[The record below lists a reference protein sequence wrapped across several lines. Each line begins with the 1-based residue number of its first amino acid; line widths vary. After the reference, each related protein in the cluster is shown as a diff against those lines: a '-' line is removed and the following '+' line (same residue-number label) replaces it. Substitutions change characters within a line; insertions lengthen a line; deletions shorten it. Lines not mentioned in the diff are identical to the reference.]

1 MFTLA
6 QVVPWGR
13 TFDEYCRMFAL
24 EAREL
29 SQSILGCADGPASF
43 NAEATDRDL
52 RVVSCDPL
60 YRAGA
65 DDIRQRIAATFDE
78 VVDQTRKNTHE
89 FVWRQIPS
97 VDALVRIRRSAM
109 ARFLD
114 DYTAGRAA
122 GRYVDAELPSLPFGD
137 REFGLALCSHFLFL
151 YSAQL
156 DESFHLAAVRELCRV
171 AAEVRIFPLRALGA
185 TPSPHVAPVT
195 DALRRDG
202 FIVSIDR
209 VPYEFQRGGNQMMCI
224 TSSTSPARAG
234 ERRASPRT

>member
-24 EAREL
+24 DEREL
-29 SQSILGCADGPASF
+29 SESILGCADGPASF
-43 NAEATDRDL
+43 NAEATERDG

-65 DDIRQRIAATFDE
+65 DDIRARIAATFDE
-78 VVDQTRKNTHE
+78 VVEQTRKNAHE
-89 FVWRQIPS
+89 FVWRAIPS
-97 VDALVRIRRSAM
+97 IDALIRIRRSAM
-109 ARFLD
+109 TRFLD

-137 REFGLALCSHFLFL
+137 GEFGLALCSHFLFL

-156 DESFHLAAVRELCRV
+156 GQDFHVAAVRELCRV
-171 AAEVRIFPLRALGA
+171 ARDVRIFPLLALGA
-185 TPSPHVAPVT
+185 TPSPHVAPVC

-202 FIVSIDR
+202 FIVSIDT
-209 VPYEFQRGGNQMMCI
+209 VPYEFQRGGNQMLRV
-224 TSSTSPARAG
+224 TRAL
-234 ERRASPRT
+234 

>member
-24 EAREL
+24 DEREL
-29 SQSILGCADGPASF
+29 SESILGCADGPASF
-43 NAEATDRDL
+43 NAEATERDG

-65 DDIRQRIAATFDE
+65 DDIRARIAATFDE
-78 VVDQTRKNTHE
+78 VVEQTRKNAHE
-89 FVWRQIPS
+89 FVWRAIPS
-97 VDALVRIRRSAM
+97 IDALIRIRRSAM
-109 ARFLD
+109 TRFLD

-137 REFGLALCSHFLFL
+137 GEFGLALCSHFLFL

-156 DESFHLAAVRELCRV
+156 GEDFHVAAVRELCRV
-171 AAEVRIFPLRALGA
+171 AQDVRIFPLLALGA
-185 TPSPHVAPVT
+185 TPSPHVAPVG

-202 FIVSIDR
+202 FIVSIDT
-209 VPYEFQRGGNQMMCI
+209 VPYEFQRGGNQMLRV
-224 TSSTSPARAG
+224 TRAL
-234 ERRASPRT
+234 